1 MSTTTFVFMEKQE
14 KYYVLFLLSGDM
26 LYVQFDPSLHCLL
39 RPVQIFKVCV
49 IIITMTYKP

>member
-26 LYVQFDPSLHCLL
+26 FYVQFDPSLHCLL
-39 RPVQIFKVCV
+39 RPVQIFRVCV
-49 IIITMTYKP
+49 IIITMTCKP